1 MAKFLG
7 PTGLTVL
14 WSRIKAWVKRYAYI
28 TSSTSGGITTNTI
41 TIDSKSVIVPSK
53 TSELNN
59 DAGFITGADIP
70 EGAAASSATPL
81 MDGTAS
87 AGTSNAFA
95 RGDHRHPTD
104 TTRQATITGGAST
117 ITSTDLTKNR
127 ALISNSS
134 GKVAV
139 SDVTST
145 ELGYLDGV
153 TSNVQTQL
161 NNKANKPSGTI
172 TAGHVATLDANGN
185 LVDSGFLGTN
195 IGKEYKIDNS
205 GSTPVIRDSSNNIVN
220 SYNAITA
227 DDWLV
232 DTSNN
237 VIYRCFGI
245 ETNKLYFRGIGHDGE
260 HVGGYEINTSN
271 NELALLPDPEYLQ
284 SGDLK
289 TVNGNSLEGTGDI
302 KIGGKTYYV
311 TYSSGTFTVYDSDN
325 NIITDTSVLR
335 EEDVL
340 VYRYNNSEYYYYC
353 SEVSSNTKTY
363 ITDTVP
369 PPNDLVGMSSYQGE
383 LAGLSYDASIL
394 QVQYNNKTLKYYNSS
409 GSTGNIVTAATI
421 VADGGGLTSSNVG
434 QANGVASLD
443 ANGKV
448 PTSQL
453 PSYVDDVIEVYIR
466 SGQTALS
473 QNWFAT
479 GSATGT
485 VVTPETG
492 KIYVL
497 MNSSG
502 DDYPI
507 NSQYRWGGTQYVKLN
522 DGGCTEMTESE
533 MNIAVMGSD
542 TSVWT

>member
-14 WSRIKAWVKRYAYI
+14 WSRIKAWVKKYAYI
-28 TSSTSGGITTNTI
+28 TSSTSGGVTTNTI

-95 RGDHRHPTD
+95 RGDHRHPSD
-104 TTRQATITGGAST
+104 TS
-117 ITSTDLTKNR
+117 
-127 ALISNSS
+127 
-134 GKVAV
+134 
-139 SDVTST
+139 
-145 ELGYLDGV
+145 
-153 TSNVQTQL
+153 
-161 NNKANKPSGTI
+161 KANKPSGTV

-205 GSTPVIRDSSNNIVN
+205 SSTPVIRDSSNNIVN
-220 SYNAITA
+220 SYSVITA
-227 DDWLV
+227 NDRLV

-237 VIYRCFGI
+237 VIYHCFGI

-289 TVNGNSLEGTGDI
+289 TVNGNNLEGTGDI

-325 NIITDTSVLR
+325 NLITDTSVLQ

-353 SEVSSNTKTY
+353 SEVSSNTKKY

-369 PPNDLVGMSSYQGE
+369 PPNDLFGMSSYQGE

-443 ANGKV
+443 STGKV
-448 PTSQL
+448 PSSQL
-453 PSYVDDVIEVYIR
+453 PSYVDDVIEVYAR

-473 QNWFAT
+473 QNWLAT
-479 GSATGT
+479 GSASGT
-485 VVTPETG
+485 VVSPEAG

-497 MNSSG
+497 MNSG
-502 DDYPI
+502 GNDYPI
-507 NSQYRWGGTQYVKLN
+507 NSQYRWGGTTYVKLN

-542 TSVWT
+542 TNVWT

>member
-14 WSRIKAWVKRYAYI
+14 WSRIKAWVKKYAYI
-28 TSSTSGGITTNTI
+28 TSSTSGGVTTNTI

-127 ALISNSS
+127 ALISNNS

-153 TSNVQTQL
+153 TGNVQTQL

-185 LVDSGFLGTN
+185 LVDSGVSTSDIGTDTKDTTGTN
-195 IGKEYKIDNS
+195 PIVFPQGEEGIVYLVGSRDQEEYSTTGTATSVYIGADGKLRS
-205 GSTPVIRDSSNNIVN
+205 GYGINGATDAQSIVSTASDLSNKADKVSGGTSGNLVKLDSNGNIVDAGVNN
-220 SYNAITA
+220 SNLVHTTGTEIINGEKKFSDSITLA
-227 DDWLV
+227 GSDFSQIRYSENTSGTIRYKTLQGELDNI
-232 DTSNN
+232 SNN
-237 VIYRCFGI
+237 VVHKTGN
-245 ETNKLYFRGIGHDGE
+245 ETISDNKTFSGKVIVTDPGEDGQVIDSNEILIGMSTPQNASAYPAMNAIVKENVSGFQWIIAGE
-260 HVGGYEINTSN
+260 TT
-271 NELALLPDPEYLQ
+271 LQ
-284 SGDLK
+284 SVL
-289 TVNGNSLEGTGDI
+289 NS
-302 KIGGKTYYV
+302 K
-311 TYSSGTFTVYDSDN
+311 
-325 NIITDTSVLR
+325 
-335 EEDVL
+335 
-340 VYRYNNSEYYYYC
+340 
-353 SEVSSNTKTY
+353 
-363 ITDTVP
+363 
-369 PPNDLVGMSSYQGE
+369 
-383 LAGLSYDASIL
+383 
-394 QVQYNNKTLKYYNSS
+394 
-409 GSTGNIVTAATI
+409 
-421 VADGGGLTSSNVG
+421 
-434 QANGVASLD
+434 ASLD

-453 PSYVDDVIEVYIR
+453 PSYVDDVVEAYIR

-473 QNWFAT
+473 SGWLAT
-479 GSATGT
+479 GSASGT
-485 VVTPETG
+485 VITPETG
-492 KIYVL
+492 VIYII
-497 MNSSG
+497 MNGNST
-502 DDYPI
+502 YPT
-507 NSQYRWGGTQYVKLN
+507 NSEYRWSGSSYVQLY

-542 TSVWT
+542 TDQWT

>member
-53 TSELNN
+53 TSDLNN

-117 ITSTDLTKNR
+117 ITSTNLTVSR
-127 ALISNSS
+127 ALISNTS

-161 NNKANKPSGTI
+161 DNKANKPSGTI

-195 IGKEYKIDNS
+195 IGKEYKVDSS
-205 GSTPVIRDSSNNIVN
+205 GSTSVIRDSSNNIVN
-220 SYNAITA
+220 SYSAITA

-260 HVGGYEINTSN
+260 HVGGYKINTSN

-289 TVNGNSLEGTGDI
+289 TVNGNNLEGTGDI

-325 NIITDTSVLR
+325 NLITDTSVLQ

-369 PPNDLVGMSSYQGE
+369 PPNDLFGISSYQGE

-394 QVQYNNKTLKYYNSS
+394 QVSYSNKTLKYYNSS

-434 QANGVASLD
+434 QANGIASLD

-448 PTSQL
+448 PSSQL
-453 PSYVDDVIEVYIR
+453 PSYVDDVVEAYIR
-466 SGQTALS
+466 SGQTAMSSTWL
-473 QNWFAT
+473 AT
-479 GSATGT
+479 GSASGT
-485 VVTPETG
+485 AITPEAG
-492 KIYVL
+492 VIYII
-497 MNSSG
+497 MNGNST
-502 DDYPI
+502 YPT
-507 NSQYRWGGTQYVKLN
+507 NSEYRWSGSTYVQLY

-542 TSVWT
+542 ISTWT

>member
-14 WSRIKAWVKRYAYI
+14 WSRIKAWIKKYAYI
-28 TSSTSGGITTNTI
+28 TSSTSGGVTTNTI

-95 RGDHRHPTD
+95 RGDHRHPSD
-104 TTRQATITGGAST
+104 TS
-117 ITSTDLTKNR
+117 
-127 ALISNSS
+127 
-134 GKVAV
+134 
-139 SDVTST
+139 
-145 ELGYLDGV
+145 
-153 TSNVQTQL
+153 
-161 NNKANKPSGTI
+161 KANKPSGTV

-185 LVDSGFLGTN
+185 LVDSGVSTSDYLPLTGGTITGSLTVNNGITIPTGSLHVQYGDLHVDKIHHNVDPNDVSASKVWTTNGGIADINTFLSGYLPLSGGTMTQSGPIN
-195 IGKEYKIDNS
+195 FDTGGYIQYDSTTTGIKMVSPETITMTGTEGIQINS
-205 GSTPVIRDSSNNIVN
+205 GGSNDI
-220 SYNAITA
+220 
-227 DDWLV
+227 
-232 DTSNN
+232 
-237 VIYRCFGI
+237 
-245 ETNKLYFRGIGHDGE
+245 K
-260 HVGGYEINTSN
+260 
-271 NELALLPDPEYLQ
+271 
-284 SGDLK
+284 
-289 TVNGNSLEGTGDI
+289 LEGAREILLSGSQTTIYSDLYMRD
-302 KIGGKTYYV
+302 GGV
-311 TYSSGTFTVYDSDN
+311 MAYDSAD
-325 NIITDTSVLR
+325 R
-335 EEDVL
+335 
-340 VYRYNNSEYYYYC
+340 
-353 SEVSSNTKTY
+353 SNTKVWNTSGG
-363 ITDTVP
+363 IV
-369 PPNDLVGMSSYQGE
+369 DLSNY
-383 LAGLSYDASIL
+383 
-394 QVQYNNKTLKYYNSS
+394 
-409 GSTGNIVTAATI
+409 AT
-421 VADGGGLTSSNVG
+421 TSNVG
-434 QANGVASLD
+434 QANGIASLD

-479 GSATGT
+479 GSAAGT
-485 VVTPETG
+485 VVTPEAG

>member
-53 TSELNN
+53 TSDLNN

-117 ITSTDLTKNR
+117 ITSTNLTVSR
-127 ALISNSS
+127 ALISNTS

-161 NNKANKPSGTI
+161 DNKANKPSGTI

-195 IGKEYKIDNS
+195 IGKEYKVDSS
-205 GSTPVIRDSSNNIVN
+205 GSTSVIRDSSNNIVN
-220 SYNAITA
+220 SYSAITA

-260 HVGGYEINTSN
+260 HVGGYKINTSN

-289 TVNGNSLEGTGDI
+289 TVNGNNLEGTGDI

-325 NIITDTSVLR
+325 NLITDTSVLQ

-369 PPNDLVGMSSYQGE
+369 PPNDLFGISSYQGE

-394 QVQYNNKTLKYYNSS
+394 QVSYSNKTLKYYNSS

-434 QANGVASLD
+434 QANGIASLD

-448 PTSQL
+448 PSSQL
-453 PSYVDDVIEVYIR
+453 PSYVDDVVEAYIR
-466 SGQTALS
+466 SGQTAMSSTWL
-473 QNWFAT
+473 AT
-479 GSATGT
+479 GSASGT
-485 VVTPETG
+485 AITPEAG
-492 KIYVL
+492 VIYII
-497 MNSSG
+497 MNGNST
-502 DDYPI
+502 YPT
-507 NSQYRWGGTQYVKLN
+507 NSEYRWSGSTYVQLY

-542 TSVWT
+542 TSTWT

>member
-53 TSELNN
+53 TSDLNN

-117 ITSTDLTKNR
+117 ITSTNLTVSR
-127 ALISNSS
+127 ALISNTS

-161 NNKANKPSGTI
+161 DNKANKPSGTI

-195 IGKEYKIDNS
+195 IGKEYKVDSS

-220 SYNAITA
+220 SYSAITA

-271 NELALLPDPEYLQ
+271 NGLALLPDPEYLQ
-284 SGDLK
+284 PGDLK

-302 KIGGKTYYV
+302 IVGGKTYSV
-311 TYSSGTFTVYDSDN
+311 TYSGGEFEIYDSDN
-325 NIITDTSVLR
+325 VLVSDPFSVLTP
-335 EEDVL
+335 EDVL
-340 VYRYNNSEYYYYC
+340 IYTYNSKKYYYHCAENGSTSKLYTTNRVPGD
-353 SEVSSNTKTY
+353 ETGGINISSQNEIAGEQYSPPVEGISYSNNT
-363 ITDTVP
+363 I
-369 PPNDLVGMSSYQGE
+369 
-383 LAGLSYDASIL
+383 
-394 QVQYNNKTLKYYNSS
+394 KYYSTD
-409 GSTGNIVTAATI
+409 GSNINVVTASQIVT
-421 VADGGGLTSSNVG
+421 DGGGLTSSNVG
-434 QANGVASLD
+434 QANGIASLD

-448 PTSQL
+448 PSSQL
-453 PSYVDDVIEVYIR
+453 PSYVDDVVEAYIV

-473 QNWFAT
+473 STWLAT
-479 GSATGT
+479 GSASGT
-485 VVTPETG
+485 AITPEAG
-492 KIYVL
+492 VIYII
-497 MNSSG
+497 MNGNST
-502 DDYPI
+502 YPT
-507 NSQYRWGGTQYVKLN
+507 NSEYRWSGSTYVQLY

-542 TSVWT
+542 TSTWT